1 MYLLFLLIRNGII
14 TSLPNDSDEVEI
26 QIGFLK
32 TNVNIDKLIK
42 TKNNTNTQTKAKRS
56 LNNNKSNAITK
67 SKTIS
72 PEINVIGLNVEEATQ
87 IVDKYLD
94 DANLSK
100 LETIRI
106 VHGKGTGKLRI
117 GIHSFLKKH
126 PHVKSF
132 RIGNYG
138 EGEMGVTVVTLKK

>member
-1 MYLLFLLIRNGII
+1 MLFPLAKSGII
-14 TSLPNDSDEVEI
+14 SSIPNDSDEVEI
-26 QIGFLK
+26 QVGNLK
-32 TNVNIDKLIK
+32 TNVNINKLMRIK
-42 TKNNTNTQTKAKRS
+42 NSTNTKNKNVSNVV
-56 LNNNKSNAITK
+56 KSHSIIK

-72 PEINVIGLNVEEATQ
+72 PEINVIGLNVEEANQ
-87 IVDKYLD
+87 IIDKYLD

-106 VHGKGTGKLRI
+106 VHGKGTGKLRY

-132 RIGNYG
+132 RMGTYG
-138 EGEMGVTVVTLKK
+138 EGEMGVTVVKLK

>member
-1 MYLLFLLIRNGII
+1 MSLLFLLIKSGII
-14 TSLPNDSDEVEI
+14 TSLPNDSDEVEV
-26 QIGFLK
+26 QIGNLK
-32 TNVNIDKLIK
+32 TSISIDKLMKIKNSTK
-42 TKNNTNTQTKAKRS
+42 TKNKNASNVI
-56 LNNNKSNAITK
+56 KSHSIIK

-72 PEINVIGLNVEEATQ
+72 PEINVIGLNIEEATQ

-106 VHGKGTGKLRI
+106 VHGKGTGKLRS

-126 PHVKSF
+126 PDVKSF
-132 RIGNYG
+132 RIGTYG
-138 EGEMGVTVVTLKK
+138 EGEMGVTVVTLR

>member
-1 MYLLFLLIRNGII
+1 MYLLFLLIKNGII

-32 TNVNIDKLIK
+32 TNINIDKLIK
-42 TKNNTNTQTKAKRS
+42 IKNNTNTQAKAKKF

-67 SKTIS
+67 AKAIS

-87 IVDKYLD
+87 IIDKYLD

-106 VHGKGTGKLRI
+106 VHGKGTGKLRVRNSLI
-117 GIHSFLKKH
+117 SKKT
-126 PHVKSF
+126 SSC
-132 RIGNYG
+132 
-138 EGEMGVTVVTLKK
+138 

>member
-1 MYLLFLLIRNGII
+1 MYLLFLLIKNGII
-14 TSLPNDSDEVEI
+14 TSLPNDSNEVEI

-32 TNVNIDKLIK
+32 TNVNIDKLMK
-42 TKNNTNTQTKAKRS
+42 TKNNINTQTKSSNTTSK
-56 LNNNKSNAITK
+56 NNAITK

>member
-1 MYLLFLLIRNGII
+1 MYLLFLLIKNGII

-42 TKNNTNTQTKAKRS
+42 TKNNTNTQTKAKKS
-56 LNNNKSNAITK
+56 LNNNTSNAITK

-87 IVDKYLD
+87 IIDKYLD

-106 VHGKGTGKLRI
+106 VHGKGTGKLRVRNSLI
-117 GIHSFLKKH
+117 SKEA
-126 PHVKSF
+126 PSC
-132 RIGNYG
+132 
-138 EGEMGVTVVTLKK
+138 

>member
-1 MYLLFLLIRNGII
+1 MYLLFLLIKNGII

-42 TKNNTNTQTKAKRS
+42 TKNNTNTQTKAKKS

-87 IVDKYLD
+87 IIDKYLD

-106 VHGKGTGKLRI
+106 VHGKGTGKLRVRNSI
-117 GIHSFLKKH
+117 NNKKT
-126 PHVKSF
+126 PSC
-132 RIGNYG
+132 
-138 EGEMGVTVVTLKK
+138 